1 MVNNEDFIKR
11 LEHLLDY
18 YDMSASLF
26 ADKLGVQRSGLSHL
40 LSGRNKPSLDF
51 VLKIVDNFPEVDLYW
66 LLNGKGSFPKN
77 SDEEKKEAPAPT
89 LQKHEETNI
98 GLGDLFSAN
107 EEKNISEENTAQI
120 NSQLQSASSI
130 DKIVIFYKDG
140 TFKDYKPQ

>member
-51 VLKIVDNFPEVDLYW
+51 VLKIMDKFPEVDLYW

-77 SDEEKKEAPAPT
+77 SDEEKKEASAPT
-89 LQKHEETNI
+89 SQKHEETNI

-107 EEKNISEENTAQI
+107 DEKNISEENTAQI
-120 NSQLQSASSI
+120 NSQVQSASSI

>member
-1 MVNNEDFIKR
+1 MVNNEGFIKR

-51 VLKIVDNFPEVDLYW
+51 VLKIIDNFPEVDLYW

-77 SDEEKKEAPAPT
+77 SEEEKKQTATPT
-89 LQKHEETNI
+89 LQKHEEAGNESR
-98 GLGDLFSAN
+98 DLFSVN
-107 EEKNISEENTAQI
+107 EEKSNAGENTADI
-120 NSQLQSASSI
+120 NQQVYSTSNI
-130 DKIVIFYKDG
+130 EKIVIFYKDG

>member
-51 VLKIVDNFPEVDLYW
+51 VLKIIDKFPEVDLYW
-66 LLNGKGSFPKN
+66 LLNGKSSFPKN
-77 SDEEKKEAPAPT
+77 SQEEQKITTPPT
-89 LQKHEETNI
+89 LQKNEEKVSHLN
-98 GLGDLFSAN
+98 DLFSVNA
-107 EEKNISEENTAQI
+107 EKNISEENTAQI
-120 NSQLQSASSI
+120 NPQMESTSSI